1 MILEVAMKDVLV
13 TIAIPVLLASTAGNV
28 VAADETKVK
37 SATRRVEEGA
47 KMIGDG
53 KVGSGVEETAKGIGN
68 TVVEGAKY
76 TGEKLKESGQAAEP
90 KARDAWSS
98 LKEGASA
105 FGASVKSFFS
115 RLFSK

>member
-1 MILEVAMKDVLV
+1 MKALLV
-13 TIAIPVLLASTAGNV
+13 TMVAAGVLTSGTGHAR
-28 VAADETKVK
+28 AADETKVK
-37 SATRRVEEGA
+37 SATRQVEGGA

-68 TVVEGAKY
+68 TVVEGARY
-76 TGEKLKESGQAAEP
+76 TGEKLKESGKAAEP
-90 KARDAWSS
+90 RARDAWSS
-98 LKEGASA
+98 LKESADA